1 MNVEKSKKVNKSDKT
16 KLKKENFLTALQRNL
31 GHISRSCESSNISRA
46 TYYKWLKDDEEFK
59 ESVEASWE
67 GLVDHVEHQLL
78 TKINK
83 GDTTA
88 MIFFLKTKGKD
99 RGYSE
104 RQEFEIIKPIEDITF
119 DEI

>member
-1 MNVEKSKKVNKSDKT
+1 MNVEKSKKVNKTDKT
-16 KLKKENFLTALQRNL
+16 SLKKETFLKILHEKL
-31 GHISRSCESSNISRA
+31 GHISNSCDAANISRA
-46 TYYKWLKDDEEFK
+46 TYYKWLKDDDEFK
-59 ESVEASWE
+59 VNIEAAGE

-78 TKINK
+78 QKINK

-88 MIFFLKTKGKD
+88 IIFFLKTKGKD